1 MKNICFI
8 ACIGLLLWCGLP
20 PQTACAGESA
30 APVASRTIQTEEVK
44 DAAAE
49 AEQQKVSL
57 ADVEK
62 SRTITGDR
70 LYGLAGFWLL
80 IALAICL
87 IRYQVRDDEKLY
99 DEGYY
104 DKDLE

>member
-1 MKNICFI
+1 MKNISLLV
-8 ACIGLLLWCGLP
+8 ACIGLLLWYGLP
-20 PQTACAGESA
+20 SHAAAETGASA
-30 APVASRTIQTEEVK
+30 ASQTIRTEEVK
-44 DAAAE
+44 DAEAE

-62 SRTITGDR
+62 SRALKGDR

-80 IALAICL
+80 IALAVYL
-87 IRYQVRDDEKLY
+87 IRLQTRDDERLY

-104 DKDLE
+104 NKDPE